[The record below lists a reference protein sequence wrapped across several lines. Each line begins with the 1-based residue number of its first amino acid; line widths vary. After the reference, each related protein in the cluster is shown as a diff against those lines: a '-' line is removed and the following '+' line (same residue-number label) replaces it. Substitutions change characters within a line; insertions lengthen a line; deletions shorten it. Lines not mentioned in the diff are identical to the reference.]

1 MFFKLAL
8 YFAFFWHSK
17 AFVAPFVMF
26 SRALY
31 GTVYKRCSFPSK
43 LSVLMLSWRSM
54 YRYEKRMTEVDQM
67 PVTCFG
73 KAIRK
78 KIKKLLNMHLEHS
91 Q

>member
-1 MFFKLAL
+1 
-8 YFAFFWHSK
+8 
-17 AFVAPFVMF
+17 
-26 SRALY
+26 
-31 GTVYKRCSFPSK
+31 
-43 LSVLMLSWRSM
+43 M